1 MGKRTSMNGMK
12 QDKEIKVLVD
22 VLFEEYK
29 SLTIPPEPTAKVVT
43 RSEFSLKRDRDEGIG
58 IPFTKV
64 GKQTG
69 SDKILYSI
77 YDIASFVVSRKT
89 KVAK

>member
-1 MGKRTSMNGMK
+1 MNGMK

-29 SLTIPPEPTAKVVT
+29 SLTLPPDITSTAMG
-43 RSEFSLKRDRDEGIG
+43 RSQASLKRDRDAFRG
-58 IPFTKV
+58 IPFTKL
-64 GKQTG
+64 GQQTG
-69 SDKILYSI
+69 SDKVLYNI
-77 YDIASFVVSRKT
+77 YDIAKFIVSRKT

>member
-1 MGKRTSMNGMK
+1 MNTEK
-12 QDKEIKVLVD
+12 QETEVKILVN
-22 VLFEEYK
+22 VLFQEYK
-29 SLTIPPEPTAKVVT
+29 SLTLPPVQTAKVVP

-58 IPFTKV
+58 IPYTKV

-69 SDKILYSI
+69 SDKVLYNI
-77 YDIASFVVSRKT
+77 YDIAKFIVSRKT

>member
-1 MGKRTSMNGMK
+1 MSMNGMK

-29 SLTIPPEPTAKVVT
+29 SLTLPPDLTSTSVR
-43 RSEFSLKRDRDEGIG
+43 RSEHSLRRDRDEKIG

-64 GKQTG
+64 GRQSG
-69 SDKILYSI
+69 SDKIFYNI
-77 YDIASFVVSRKT
+77 YDIASFLVSRKT

>member
-1 MGKRTSMNGMK
+1 MNGMK
-12 QDKEIKVLVD
+12 EDKEIKVLVN
-22 VLFEEYK
+22 VLFEEFK
-29 SLTIPPEPTAKVVT
+29 SLTIPPKPTAKVVP

-58 IPFTKV
+58 IPYTKV

-69 SDKILYSI
+69 SDKVLYNI
-77 YDIASFVVSRKT
+77 YDIAKFIVSRKT